1 MINIAQFIRQLL
13 PSTFHESNLIKSYLR
28 VILSPI
34 DFLSNVFLQFKDN
47 VSYKL
52 SKNSQI
58 CYLESVLNDALD
70 NSQRRIFITD
80 AESVDML
87 IAYEYQDV
95 QKRIIVCED
104 SSEFANYEVI
114 AYQSHIVGNN
124 LNKFIINV
132 PNESQIIL
140 REAELRALTN
150 RFRFAGKL
158 FYIIY
163 F

>member
-80 AESVDML
+80 ANSIDML
-87 IAYEYQDV
+87 ISYEYPDIER
-95 QKRIIVCED
+95 RIIVSD
-104 SSEFANYEVI
+104 SSQFADYTVI
-114 AYQSHIVGNN
+114 TYPNFVIGDN
-124 LNKFIINV
+124 LHKFIVNV
-132 PNESQIIL
+132 PIECVSKEPQ
-140 REAELRALTN
+140 LRALTN
-150 RFRFAGKL
+150 LYKLAGKQ
-158 FYIIY
+158 Y
-163 F
+163 FIVYF

>member
-13 PSTFHESNLIKSYLR
+13 PSALYEANLVKSYLR
-28 VILSPI
+28 VVLFPV
-34 DFLSNVFLQFKDN
+34 DYLSNVFSQFKDN

-70 NSQRRIFITD
+70 NTQRRIYITD
-80 AESVDML
+80 AESIDML
-87 IAYEYQDV
+87 IAYDYHNIE
-95 QKRIIVCED
+95 KRIIVSDIANFED
-104 SSEFANYEVI
+104 YTVI
-114 AYQSHIVGNN
+114 TYPSAIIGDN
-124 LNKFIINV
+124 LNKFIVNC
-132 PNESQIIL
+132 PSSLALSEPK
-140 REAELRALTN
+140 LRALTN
-150 RFRFAGKL
+150 LYKLAGKL

>member
-70 NSQRRIFITD
+70 STVRRIFITD
-80 AESVDML
+80 ANSIDML
-87 IAYEYQDV
+87 ISYEYPDIER
-95 QKRIIVCED
+95 RIIVSD
-104 SSEFANYEVI
+104 SSQFADYTVI
-114 AYQSHIVGNN
+114 TYPNSVIGDN
-124 LNKFIINV
+124 LHKFIVNV
-132 PNESQIIL
+132 PIECVSKEPQ
-140 REAELRALTN
+140 LRALTN
-150 RFRFAGKL
+150 LYKFAGKQ
-158 FYIIY
+158 Y
-163 F
+163 FIVYF

>member
-58 CYLESVLNDALD
+58 CYLESVLNDAFD

-95 QKRIIVCED
+95 RKIIVCED
-104 SSEFANYEVI
+104 ISEFANYEVI
-114 AYQSHIVGNN
+114 AYQSQVIGNN
-124 LNKFIINV
+124 LNKFIINL
-132 PNESQIIL
+132 PNESQIIT
-140 REAELRALTN
+140 RETELRALTN

>member
-1 MINIAQFIRQLL
+1 MINVLNFINQLL
-13 PSTFHESNLIKSYLR
+13 PSALKIEVVVKYLK
-28 VILSPI
+28 VILSPVDYI
-34 DFLSNVFLQFKDN
+34 VSKFQAHKNN
-47 VSYKL
+47 ISYKL
-52 SKNSQI
+52 AHNSQI
-58 CYLESVLNDALD
+58 CYLEKLLNDSFD
-70 NSQRRIFITD
+70 NTERRIYITD

-95 QKRIIVCED
+95 QKRIIACED

-114 AYQSHIVGNN
+114 AYQSQIIGNN

-132 PNESQIIL
+132 PNESQIIS

>member
-1 MINIAQFIRQLL
+1 MINIAQYIRQLL
-13 PSTFHESNLIKSYLR
+13 PSSFFEAAMVKSYLR
-28 VILSPI
+28 VVLSPL
-34 DFLSNVFLQFKDN
+34 DYLSNLFSQFKDN

-95 QKRIIVCED
+95 RKIIVCED
-104 SSEFANYEVI
+104 ISEFANYEVI
-114 AYQSHIVGNN
+114 AYQSQVIGNN
-124 LNKFIINV
+124 LNKFIINL
-132 PNESQIIL
+132 PNESQIIT
-140 REAELRALTN
+140 RETELRALTN
-150 RFRFAGKL
+150 RFRFAGKS